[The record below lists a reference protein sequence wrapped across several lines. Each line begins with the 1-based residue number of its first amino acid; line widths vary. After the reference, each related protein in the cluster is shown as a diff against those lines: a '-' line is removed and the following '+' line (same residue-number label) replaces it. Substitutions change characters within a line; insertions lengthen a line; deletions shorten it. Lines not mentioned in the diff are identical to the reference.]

1 MRKTRI
7 IKVSMIVVIIIT
19 MSVGCYFLFNAL
31 GITSVRGLKE
41 LVAVSGEWYYYL
53 LTVLFEVIA
62 TILLIVIPGVA
73 LFFISANAVIFG
85 SNIGII
91 VSLVYTYL
99 VSFLLYIVGFYGGRK
114 VVEWIYGK
122 EGYEKGAKL
131 LKEHGTSYFPV
142 MLLFPFFPDDL
153 LCFMSGTIRMNVYF
167 YGATILVCRTIGVG
181 VINYGIAL
189 IPEEVSTFT
198 STDPWQYIEVLTIVV
213 FWVILALYLSH
224 RINIWLERKKRK
236 NRALDAKEKHK
247 Q

>member
-1 MRKTRI
+1 MKKKRI
-7 IKVSMIVVIIIT
+7 LKIVFVLATIVAI
-19 MSVGCYFLFNAL
+19 SLGFYFLFKSL
-31 GITSVRGLKE
+31 GIANVSGLKE
-41 LVAVSGEWYYYL
+41 LVATGGERYYYL
-53 LTVLFEVIA
+53 ITMLFEVVA
-62 TILLIVIPGVA
+62 TILLIIIPGVA
-73 LFFISANAVIFG
+73 LFFISANAIIFG

-91 VSLVYTYL
+91 ISLSYIYL
-99 VSFLLYIVGFYGGRK
+99 VSFLLYVIGLYGGRK

-167 YGATILVCRTIGVG
+167 YVATILVCRTIGVG

-198 STDPWQYIEVLTIVV
+198 STDPRQYIEVLTIVV

-236 NRALDAKEKHK
+236 NRALDAKEKDK